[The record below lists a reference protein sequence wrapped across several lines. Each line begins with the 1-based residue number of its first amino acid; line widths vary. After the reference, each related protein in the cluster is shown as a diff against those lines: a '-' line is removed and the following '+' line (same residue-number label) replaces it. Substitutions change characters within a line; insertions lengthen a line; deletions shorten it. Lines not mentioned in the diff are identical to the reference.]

1 MMDALIVSNIIS
13 WIAIVVLSVLVLA
26 LARQLGV
33 IHERIK
39 PVGALSLGKVIEV
52 GTDAPK
58 FNLPSLT
65 GGAVSIGEFNAR
77 GDSTLLFFLSAS
89 CPVCKTLIPILRD
102 IERQEPGLR
111 LVFASDG
118 NDAEHQK
125 FIEQHQLS
133 SFPYLLST
141 ELGMAFQISKL
152 PYGVLIDADGLIS
165 AHGLIN
171 NREHLESLFE
181 AKELGGYAPQAHD
194 ATVTQ
199 FPLKK
204 TLG

>member
-1 MMDALIVSNIIS
+1 MEALIISNIIS
-13 WIAIVVLSVLVLA
+13 WIAILVLSVLVFA

-39 PVGALSLGKVIEV
+39 PVGALSLGKVIKAGV
-52 GTDAPK
+52 DAPK

-65 GGAVSIGEFNAR
+65 GGTVNVGEVSPNGQ
-77 GDSTLLFFLSAS
+77 STLLFFLSSS
-89 CPVCKTLIPILRD
+89 CPVCKTLLPILTG
-102 IERQEPGLR
+102 IQQQEPWLK

-118 NDAEHQK
+118 SEAEHRE
-125 FIEQHQLS
+125 FIEKHGLS
-133 SFPYLLST
+133 RFPYLLST

-152 PYGVLIDADGLIS
+152 PYGVLIDADGIVS

-181 AKELGGYAPQAHD
+181 AKEIGVTSLQAYD
-194 ATVTQ
+194 ATVTRL
-199 FPLKK
+199 PLRH
-204 TLG
+204 TLR